1 MIYKKIC
8 INIIFTASTSAT
20 IVITTHYIEEARQAH
35 RVGLGSSRV
44 SQRVGLGRSRVGDS
58 KGRFE
63 QVKVRQV
70 YRVGLERSRVGS
82 LLG

>member
-44 SQRVGLGRSRVGDS
+44 GRLTGWVWEGLVSEAQRVDLSRPRLGRFTG
-58 KGRFE
+58 
-63 QVKVRQV
+63 
-70 YRVGLERSRVGS
+70 
-82 LLG
+82 